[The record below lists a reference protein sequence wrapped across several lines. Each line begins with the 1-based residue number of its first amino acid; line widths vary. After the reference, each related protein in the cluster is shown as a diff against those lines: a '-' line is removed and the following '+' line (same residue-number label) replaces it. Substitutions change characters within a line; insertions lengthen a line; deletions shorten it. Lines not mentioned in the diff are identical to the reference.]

1 MIRQNLLIPTRRC
14 ITASRLHHVKFHNN
28 APGQSNLEQNTATQI
43 PYSLVG
49 RVPLAPQS
57 MKQLESGDI
66 GSMQSKVKG
75 NVNFTAL
82 VLHRDT
88 FTCERILTNDPT
100 RHERTN
106 LTLHEVLADLKEL
119 KQHGKT
125 STEEI
130 RKLKKHE
137 ETSTEEIRKL
147 KKHEETSTEEIRKLE
162 KHEETPTEEIRKLEK
177 HEETPKEKFQTL
189 EEKFQKVENDKRRR
203 HAGEVVNMR
212 DQLARLVLS
221 AKENKQRKQQVHDP
235 KEMKDTKDDRNWFA
249 HEIDL
254 DTTFEQM
261 ALYNQ
266 FDICSITVFGETQN
280 KIKELL
286 TWDKDGEC
294 EVYNIFNEHGA
305 AWHNQF
311 ANTCIEPFN
320 KWLSAIYALKEI
332 ESAMLE
338 NPFSYFEAR
347 IQKQKDGIKEAIR
360 EWKETFM
367 TDKSKRGKRTRKC
380 RELIRKD
387 YTDRG
392 LMDQIR
398 AALLRGVTLVEGS
411 GESENIEENRKNEE
425 SKNNEESK
433 EN

>member
-1 MIRQNLLIPTRRC
+1 MR
-14 ITASRLHHVKFHNN
+14 NN
-28 APGQSNLEQNTATQI
+28 
-43 PYSLVG
+43 
-49 RVPLAPQS
+49 
-57 MKQLESGDI
+57 
-66 GSMQSKVKG
+66 
-75 NVNFTAL
+75 
-82 VLHRDT
+82 
-88 FTCERILTNDPT
+88 
-100 RHERTN
+100 
-106 LTLHEVLADLKEL
+106 
-119 KQHGKT
+119 
-125 STEEI
+125 
-130 RKLKKHE
+130 
-137 ETSTEEIRKL
+137 
-147 KKHEETSTEEIRKLE
+147 
-162 KHEETPTEEIRKLEK
+162 
-177 HEETPKEKFQTL
+177 
-189 EEKFQKVENDKRRR
+189 
-203 HAGEVVNMR
+203 
-212 DQLARLVLS
+212 LARLV
-221 AKENKQRKQQVHDP
+221 HDP
-235 KEMKDTKDDRNWFA
+235 KDMKDTKDVRNWFA

-266 FDICSITVFGETQN
+266 FDICSITVFGQTQN

-294 EVYNIFNEHGA
+294 EVYNIFNEHGE

-320 KWLSAIYALKEI
+320 KWLSAIYALKGT

-360 EWKETFM
+360 EWNETFM
-367 TDKSKRGKRTRKC
+367 TDKSKRGESTRTCRK
-380 RELIRKD
+380 LIKKD
-387 YTDRG
+387 YIDRG

-425 SKNNEESK
+425 IKNNEESK

>member
-1 MIRQNLLIPTRRC
+1 MWARRC
-14 ITASRLHHVKFHNN
+14 IVTASRLHHVKIHNN

-66 GSMQSKVKG
+66 GPMQSKVKG

-106 LTLHEVLADLKEL
+106 LTLYEVLADLKEL
-119 KQHGKT
+119 KQHK
-125 STEEI
+125 
-130 RKLKKHE
+130 
-137 ETSTEEIRKL
+137 ETSKEE
-147 KKHEETSTEEIRKLE
+147 
-162 KHEETPTEEIRKLEK
+162 
-177 HEETPKEKFQTL
+177 FQTL
-189 EEKFQKVENDKRRR
+189 KAKFQKVENDKRRR

-212 DQLARLVLS
+212 DRLARLVLS
-221 AKENKQRKQQVHDP
+221 AKEDKQRKLQVRDP
-235 KEMKDTKDDRNWFA
+235 KDMKDTKHDRNRFA

-254 DTTFEQM
+254 DTTLEQM

-280 KIKELL
+280 NIKELL

-305 AWHNQF
+305 AWHHQF

-338 NPFSYFEAR
+338 NPSSYFEAR

-367 TDKSKRGKRTRKC
+367 TDNSKRGKRTRKC

-392 LMDQIR
+392 LKDQIR

-433 EN
+433 ENQEGRSKKTKKDEG

>member
-1 MIRQNLLIPTRRC
+1 MIRQNLLISAILTRRC
-14 ITASRLHHVKFHNN
+14 IVTAPRLHHVKFHNN
-28 APGQSNLEQNTATQI
+28 APGQSNLEQNTATTI

-57 MKQLESGDI
+57 IKQLESGDI
-66 GSMQSKVKG
+66 GSTQSKIKG

-106 LTLHEVLADLKEL
+106 LTLHGVLADLKEL
-119 KQHGKT
+119 KQHKKTSTEEIRKLKQHKKT

-130 RKLKKHE
+130 RKLKKYE
-137 ETSTEEIRKL
+137 KTSTEETRKL
-147 KKHEETSTEEIRKLE
+147 K
-162 KHEETPTEEIRKLEK
+162 
-177 HEETPKEKFQTL
+177 
-189 EEKFQKVENDKRRR
+189 NDKKRR

-212 DQLARLVLS
+212 DRLARLVLS
-221 AKENKQRKQQVHDP
+221 TNENKQRKQQVHDP
-235 KEMKDTKDDRNWFA
+235 KDMKDTKDVRNQFA

-254 DTTFEQM
+254 NTTFEQM

-294 EVYNIFNEHGA
+294 EVYNIFNERGE

-320 KWLSAIYALKEI
+320 KWLSVIYALKET
-332 ESAMLE
+332 EPAMLE
-338 NPFSYFEAR
+338 NPFSYFEAH

-360 EWKETFM
+360 EWNETFM
-367 TDKSKRGKRTRKC
+367 TDKSKRGKRTGKC

-387 YTDRG
+387 YIDRG

-398 AALLRGVTLVEGS
+398 AALLCGVTLVEGS
-411 GESENIEENRKNEE
+411 GESEN
-425 SKNNEESK
+425 NEESK